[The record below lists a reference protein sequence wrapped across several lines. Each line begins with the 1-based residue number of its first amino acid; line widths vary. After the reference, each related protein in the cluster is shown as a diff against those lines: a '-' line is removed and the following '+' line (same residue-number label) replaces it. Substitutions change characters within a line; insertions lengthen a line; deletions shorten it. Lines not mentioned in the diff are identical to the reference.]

1 MELQDRIAAVRK
13 AAGLTQE
20 QLGELVGVTRQA
32 VSKWESGQTV
42 PDALTI
48 AKLCKELNVSA
59 DYVLLG
65 REPEEGAK
73 PPAENAMPENCPC
86 CGREVRG
93 SVCPVCG
100 YHLPPYPP
108 RGPKYA
114 VIATK
119 PGFVYSAERT
129 TQLMTYCGLSE
140 EAAGELIDD
149 YVNRQSMIL
158 LRRGVDD
165 KAAAWITAHLD
176 RKFFEPRIVEDCG
189 EEEKALLVKPLALPC
204 PPPTVQKEGIGFWGV
219 VGAVVVALLI
229 LSFL

>member
-65 REPEEGAK
+65 REPEEITA
-73 PPAENAMPENCPC
+73 PVSAMPEECPC
-86 CGREVRG
+86 CGREVKG
-93 SVCPVCG
+93 TVCPVCG
-100 YHLPPYPP
+100 YPMPNYLP

-114 VIATK
+114 VIATY
-119 PGFVYSAERT
+119 PPFMENENCVE
-129 TQLMTYCGLSE
+129 QIVQYCGLERE
-140 EAAGELIDD
+140 ETRTLMDR
-149 YVNRQSMIL
+149 YVKSHDRVV
-158 LRRGVDD
+158 LRRGIDD
-165 KAAAWITAHLD
+165 QAAQWIASHLD
-176 RKFFEPRIVEDCG
+176 HDFFMPLIVEDHG
-189 EEEKALLVKPLALPC
+189 EAEEDLIDRPKALEQPAQNKPL
-204 PPPTVQKEGIGFWGV
+204 GFWGV